1 MNAKIP
7 LYEKFDSSINFKT
20 KERQTFKLRL
30 YALPFFI
37 IFVFI
42 ILCIRLF
49 HLTIVRGAY
58 FQYISEHNRIRE
70 IPIEA
75 PRGKILDRKGFT
87 LAYSIP
93 DKDTQKR
100 IYNEPFALSHLIG
113 YRQLASQDE
122 INQDACSEK
131 LSLGDKIGTSG
142 LEKVYECLLRGQ
154 KGKKLIEINAQG
166 KQLKTLSIQP
176 PIEGQTLT
184 TSIDL
189 ELQKKA
195 FELMKDKKG
204 SIIVSKP
211 STGEILAMVS
221 LPAFDPTDFENNNN
235 DMISQYL
242 HDPDQPLFDRATRA
256 VYPPGSV
263 FKTVLAIG
271 ALEDKTINKDYQV
284 QDNGFI
290 TAGPAKFGNW
300 YYLEYG
306 KTEGAVNVVKAIQ
319 RSNDIFFYT
328 LGAKMG
334 EKGIKKWANVFGYGK
349 KTGFSLGDVDGLIP
363 SPFWKQEQINEQWYL
378 GDTYNLSIGQG
389 YLQVTPLQVN
399 MATLPLANGGNICV
413 PKILKTTNT
422 FPNTKD
428 DNAECHSL
436 HISPDSLSTVRE
448 GMKEAC
454 APGGTGYPFFNFKI
468 STKGGSPSGRNEKE
482 IAVGCKT
489 GTAEARENSGN
500 PHAWFTAFAP
510 FDKPE
515 IAITVMIEGGGQ
527 GSDIAAPI
535 AHDIFKTYFEREN

>member
-7 LYEKFDSSINFKT
+7 LYEKFDSKINFKA
-20 KERQTFKLRL
+20 KERRSFKLRL

-37 IFVFI
+37 IFIFV

-58 FQYISEHNRIRE
+58 FQYISEQNRIKE
-70 IPIEA
+70 ILIEA

-87 LAYSIP
+87 LAYSIA
-93 DKDTQKR
+93 DNDRQKR
-100 IYNEPFALSHLIG
+100 IYNEPLAISHVIG
-113 YRQLASQDE
+113 YRQLASSDD
-122 INQDACSEK
+122 IKQDACSEK
-131 LSLGDKIGTSG
+131 LRLGDKVGTSG
-142 LEKVYECLLRGQ
+142 LEKVYECLLRGE

-166 KQLKTLSIQP
+166 KALKTLSVQP
-176 PIEGQTLT
+176 PIEGSTLT

-195 FELMKDKKG
+195 FELMRDKKG

-211 STGEILAMVS
+211 STGEILALVS
-221 LPAFDPTDFENNNN
+221 TPSFDPTDFENNNN
-235 DMISQYL
+235 TMISQYL
-242 HDPDQPLFDRATRA
+242 TNPDQPMFNRATHA
-256 VYPPGSV
+256 VYPAGSV
-263 FKTVLAIG
+263 FKTVLAVG
-271 ALEDKTINKDYQV
+271 GLEDKTITKDFEV

-306 KTEGAVNVVKAIQ
+306 KTEGAVSIVKAIK

-334 EKGIKKWANVFGYGK
+334 EKGIKKWANVLGYGK
-349 KTGFSLGDVDGLIP
+349 KTGISLGDVDGLVP
-363 SPFWKQEQINEQWYL
+363 SSFWKQEQIKEQWYL
-378 GDTYNLSIGQG
+378 GDTYNLAIGQG

-399 MATLPLANGGNICV
+399 MATLPFANGGNHCV
-413 PKILKTTNT
+413 PKLLKITGGIHIS
-422 FPNTKD
+422 KD
-428 DNAECHSL
+428 DQIQCQSL
-436 HISPDSLSTVRE
+436 HISQDSLDTVRE

-454 APGGTGYPFFNFKI
+454 SPGGTGYPFFNFKI
-468 STKGGSPSGRNEKE
+468 NTKTGPQDMV
-482 IAVGCKT
+482 VGCKT

-515 IAITVMIEGGGQ
+515 IAITVIIESGGQ

-535 AHDIFKTYFEREN
+535 ARDIFKTYFEREN